1 MGIFVNNSEYM
12 YENTQD
18 NVITMPIKTLS
29 ANELEGI
36 FENDTSLSSS
46 SELNAK
52 FYTMKKINV

>member
-12 YENTQD
+12 YENTED

-29 ANELEGI
+29 ANELEAI
-36 FENDTSLSSS
+36 FENNTSLSGS
-46 SELNAK
+46 SELNVK